1 MNAQDQAREV
11 ADIQARSCN
20 VMICNCLRLSVN
32 DAANDVATTYLMTC
46 GVPSIEQYYQKVVS
60 DLTLHS

>member
-11 ADIQARSCN
+11 TDIQARSCN